1 LESLNEPDFHQAPWR
16 RARRHLNNPPVNALG
31 HAVRVGL
38 VAAIEEADADDA
50 VKAVVIV
57 CQGQTFFAG
66 ADITEFGKPMQLPML
81 PIVVDIIENC
91 TKPVVA
97 AIHGTAFGGGL
108 EVALASHYR
117 VAVPSA
123 KLGVPEV
130 KLGLL
135 PGAGGTQRLP
145 RAAGVAKALEMA
157 ATGNPIGAREAH
169 EIGLVDRLIE
179 GDLEQHAVAFA
190 EEVRDIRPDP
200 EDQRTRR
207 QARRGARQSGGVRRV
222 PQGQCPQVPRLRRAR
237 IQCPRDR
244 GGGCQALCRRRS
256 GRAPP
261 VHGADERHPGRA
273 QQYFFFAER
282 KAAKIDGLPTTRS
295 RAK

>member
-1 LESLNEPDFHQAPWR
+1 MAKESPMSSPISTRMHGDVLIVTS
-16 RARRHLNNPPVNALG
+16 NNPPVNALG
-31 HAVRVGL
+31 HAVREGL
-38 VAAIEEADADDA
+38 VAAISGADADDA
-50 VKAVVIV
+50 VKAVVLI

-81 PIVVDIIENC
+81 PTVVDIIENC

-145 RAAGVAKALEMA
+145 RVAGGRQAPGGAG
-157 ATGNPIGAREAH
+157 TRHPIGAKEAYAV
-169 EIGLVDRLIE
+169 GLVDRLIE

-190 EEVRDIRPDP
+190 EEVRDVRPIP
-200 EDQRTRR
+200 KSSE
-207 QARRGARQSGGVRRV
+207 
-222 PQGQCPQVPRLRRAR
+222 
-237 IQCPRDR
+237 RD
-244 GGGCQALCRRRS
+244 
-256 GRAPP
+256 
-261 VHGADERHPGRA
+261 
-273 QQYFFFAER
+273 
-282 KAAKIDGLPTTRS
+282 
-295 RAK
+295 

>member
-1 LESLNEPDFHQAPWR
+1 MDARPSEATETKMSPIST
-16 RARRHLNNPPVNALG
+16 RRHGDVLIVTSNNPPVNALG
-31 HAVRVGL
+31 HAVREGL
-38 VAAIEEADADDA
+38 VAAIGEADADEG
-50 VKAVVIV
+50 VKAVVII

-81 PIVVDIIENC
+81 PTVVDIIENC

-145 RAAGVAKALEMA
+145 RVAGVGKALEMA
-157 ATGNPIGAREAH
+157 ATGNPIGAKEAY

-190 EEVRDIRPDP
+190 EEVKDARPLPRSSERQEKLAEADP
-200 EDQRTRR
+200 GLFD
-207 QARRGARQSGGVRRV
+207 S
-222 PQGQCPQVPRLRRAR
+222 
-237 IQCPRDR
+237 
-244 GGGCQALCRRRS
+244 
-256 GRAPP
+256 
-261 VHGADERHPGRA
+261 
-273 QQYFFFAER
+273 FR
-282 KAAKIDGLPTTRS
+282 KEN
-295 RAK
+295 